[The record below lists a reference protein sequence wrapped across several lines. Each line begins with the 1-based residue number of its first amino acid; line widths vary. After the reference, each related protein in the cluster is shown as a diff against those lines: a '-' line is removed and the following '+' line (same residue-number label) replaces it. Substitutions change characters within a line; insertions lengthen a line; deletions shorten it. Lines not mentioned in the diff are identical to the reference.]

1 MDNTFIP
8 PLSDPW
14 GSPQD
19 LQSVPTMLR
28 RNQIGT
34 AKLVGQQTA
43 WMFDPSRFVEPIE
56 ASVIVTAA
64 MGAPIIQRSDT
75 PRNWLFF
82 RNTDATNIIFI
93 GFGGPAS
100 ALSPL
105 SINPGER
112 ILLDFG
118 VPQSDVWAFAAAGNP
133 VLAYGFGSMGFNP

>member
-1 MDNTFIP
+1 MGMIP

-14 GSPQD
+14 SSPQD

-28 RNQIGT
+28 RNRIGT
-34 AKLVGQQTA
+34 AQLVPGQGQPQ
-43 WMFDPSRFVEPIE
+43 WIFDPSRFVDPIE
-56 ASVIVTAA
+56 ASATVTAA

-82 RNTDATNIIFI
+82 RNTDAATIIFV

-105 SINPGER
+105 AINPGER

-118 VPQSDVWAFAAAGNP
+118 VPQSDVWAFAAAP
-133 VLAYGFGSMGFNP
+133 AILAYGFSSMGFAP